1 MDGRAVSSPR
11 EAPRYRRLAPIASGG
26 MGSVDLCVRIEGGFR
41 RLVAVKRLLPVLRV
55 DGAVRSMF
63 LDEARIAGLLRHP
76 NVVSVVDVGEDEDGP
91 YLVMDYVEGM
101 SLHAMRGGMEGE
113 CMPVG
118 VAARI
123 VAASARGLHAAHELR
138 GHDGAWLGLVH
149 RDVSP
154 HNVLVGFDGQVKLTD
169 FGISKAVGQQ
179 TRTATGLLK
188 GKLGYMA
195 PEQLRFEEA
204 DRRSDVFALGVV
216 LHELLTGAK
225 LFEGEPRVIAQ
236 KVLNGTIPAVRDLRP
251 ELPAPIAELSA
262 RMLAMRADAR
272 PATAE
277 EVALRL
283 EELLR
288 DGTIPGPS
296 DVAAFA
302 NARFDPERRAR
313 AEQVAALLARVDA
326 VADET
331 PREPV
336 PEAVTGSSS
345 ERTAAA
351 TPTSMAARPRRARRT
366 VAWAIAACFV
376 LTPLAVWAIDAAM
389 TRDAGPPTR
398 AVTAPSQP
406 SAPVEPPARE
416 APGPSEEVVATDR
429 APHEQPAPTP
439 TGARRRARDGAR
451 TGDDPMGRWGWE

>member
-11 EAPRYRRLAPIASGG
+11 EAPRYRKLAPIASGG

-55 DGAVRSMF
+55 DGSVRSMF

-76 NVVSVVDVGEDEDGP
+76 NVVSVVDVGEDDDGP
-91 YLVMDYVEGM
+91 YLVMDYVDGM

-113 CMPVG
+113 RMPVG
-118 VAARI
+118 VAARM

-138 GHDGAWLGLVH
+138 GHDGEWLGLVH

-236 KVLNGTIPAVRDLRP
+236 KVLNGTIPAVRELRP
-251 ELPAPIAELSA
+251 ELPAPIAELTA
-262 RMLAMRADAR
+262 RMLAMRAEAR

-283 EELLR
+283 EELLH

-302 NARFDPERRAR
+302 NARFDTERRAR
-313 AEQVAALLARVDA
+313 AEQVAALLGRVEA
-326 VADET
+326 VPEEAS
-331 PREPV
+331 REPV
-336 PEAVTGSSS
+336 PDTVAAPRS
-345 ERTAAA
+345 EQTVAA
-351 TPTSMAARPRRARRT
+351 TPTSRAARPRRARRA

-376 LTPLAVWAIDAAM
+376 LTPLAVWAIEAAT
-389 TRDAGPPTR
+389 TRDAAPPAR
-398 AVTAPSQP
+398 AVAAPSEP

-416 APGPSEEVVATDR
+416 APGPSDEVVAVDDD
-429 APHEQPAPTP
+429 PGDPPAPAQP
-439 TGARRRARDGAR
+439 GPRRRARDGAR